1 MSESTDIERQMR
13 EALGITPR
21 KKNHTSEASNP
32 MRGYNVVL
40 SVRAAVGPA
49 FRFEYRSRSLSK
61 TEAILD
67 AEKAA
72 RTQGLRPWVLLD
84 AYEA

>member
-13 EALGITPR
+13 EALGIAPR
-21 KKNHTSEASNP
+21 KKKHTFEASNP
-32 MRGYNVVL
+32 MRGYHIVL

-49 FRFEYRSRSLSK
+49 YRFEYRSRSLSK
-61 TEAILD
+61 TEAILG

-72 RTQGLRPWVLLD
+72 RSQGLRPWALLD
-84 AYEA
+84 ATEA